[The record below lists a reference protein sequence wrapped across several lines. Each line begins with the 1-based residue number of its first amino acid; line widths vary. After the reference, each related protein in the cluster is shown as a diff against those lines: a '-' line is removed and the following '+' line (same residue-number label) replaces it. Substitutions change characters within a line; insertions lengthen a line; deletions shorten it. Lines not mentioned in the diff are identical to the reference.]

1 VKIETDGLSGY
12 FSKAYSTATQQASL
26 PVLFPWALKLARV
39 GKKAS
44 HAGQGC
50 ISSSAD
56 VMLVLVVLRRR
67 CERRVVDVEGE
78 GEGGEAGR
86 EVEKNVDEVDEV
98 REGVRRESL
107 GMSNWDRFSADY
119 DEFYSQLERKRGKD
133 TSMI

>member
-1 VKIETDGLSGY
+1 VKCEKGY

-67 CERRVVDVEGE
+67 WERRVVDVDGE
-78 GEGGEAGR
+78 GEGGDAGI
-86 EVEKNVDEVDEV
+86 EVEKKVDEVDEE
-98 REGVRRESL
+98 RDGVRRESL
-107 GMSNWDRFSADY
+107 GISNWDRFSADC
-119 DEFYSQLERKRGKD
+119 DEIIPRMKEKRD
-133 TSMI
+133 